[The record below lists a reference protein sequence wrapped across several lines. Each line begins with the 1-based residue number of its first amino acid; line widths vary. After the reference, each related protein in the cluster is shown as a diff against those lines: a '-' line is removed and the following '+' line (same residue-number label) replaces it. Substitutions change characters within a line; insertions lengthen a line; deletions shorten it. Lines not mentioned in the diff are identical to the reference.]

1 MIFLTKSL
9 KTFMYYPLYE
19 DKKIINMV
27 NYGSIWSTSDI
38 FCQKCHKNTRGVQLK
53 SIEMA
58 KHGLSLE
65 LCSPCLSEIADDS
78 SNFV

>member
-1 MIFLTKSL
+1 
-9 KTFMYYPLYE
+9 MYLALYE

-38 FCQKCHKNTRGVQLK
+38 FCQKCHKNTRGLQLK

-58 KHGLSLE
+58 KHGLSLD
-65 LCSPCLSEIADDS
+65 LCSSCLSEIVDS
-78 SNFV
+78 SSSFV